1 MKDNNKNADFV
12 LTRIN
17 SNVEQGIEHIIA
29 MIDGQIS
36 HIIRFDE
43 IAKDF
48 HQYLFTEVKPFTSS
62 VFSDTF
68 VPADDNVKSL
78 IGYNSTPYQHS
89 YKLLT
94 AVTFAPMDDYNISMF
109 KTLLDGIDN
118 FMKITDDAFRR
129 YSILKYATD
138 LKIYL
143 IQSICFGKSMLL
155 LNPDDKYSPFIKD
168 YIDVL
173 VPNLIIEIDHLIENV
188 DDVSQ
193 LKTFRTSFNVVKDL
207 ISSIV
212 TNDVDLV
219 VLSFIFKPFTLD
231 LQPNIFNY
239 VNTDIDKFATIPEVI
254 THHVATMFDKFPVEE
269 IQSDDQ
275 IMSLINMGKQ
285 MVTDTLIAEYYIK
298 ITGKSLYT
306 FDNMCNKALDI
317 YGKNNEYISA
327 INGLVQQ
334 EFKRLCKR
342 CVNLTSNMSN
352 LSLTNDTTD
361 NNTTQ
366 STGEDNTN
374 GTPLEITKLVS
385 DWNTIIATESD
396 FFQQLHDVQ
405 SQFNKCVIKYWDDPK
420 YKDTLMK
427 IQEHLIKGLLYEH
440 DINDDKND

>member
-1 MKDNNKNADFV
+1 MKDNSKNTDFV

-17 SNVEQGIEHIIA
+17 SNVGQGIEHIIA
-29 MIDGQIS
+29 MVDGQIS

-48 HQYLFTEVKPFTSS
+48 HQYLFTEVELFTSS

-94 AVTFAPMDDYNISMF
+94 AVTFVPVDDYNISMF
-109 KTLLDGIDN
+109 KKLLDGIDI

-129 YSILKYATD
+129 YSILKYTTD

-143 IQSICFGKSMLL
+143 NQSVCFGKSMLL
-155 LNPDDKYSPFIKD
+155 LNPDDKYSPFVKD

-173 VPNLIIEIDHLIENV
+173 VPNLIIEIDHLMDNV

-193 LKTFRTSFNVVKDL
+193 LKTFRTSFNTVKDL

-212 TNDVDLV
+212 TNDIDLV
-219 VLSFIFKPFTLD
+219 ILSFIFKPFTLD

-239 VNTDIDKFATIPEVI
+239 VNTDIEKFPTIPEVI
-254 THHVATMFDKFPVEE
+254 TRNVTKMFDKFPVEE
-269 IQSDDQ
+269 IQSDDR
-275 IMSLINMGKQ
+275 IVSLINMGKH
-285 MVTDTLIAEYYIK
+285 MVTNILIARFYIK
-298 ITGKSLYT
+298 ITSNSLYT
-306 FDNMCNKALDI
+306 FDDMCNKASDI

-327 INGLVQQ
+327 INDLVQQ
-334 EFKRLCKR
+334 EFKKLCKQ
-342 CVNLTSNMSN
+342 CINLTGGMIDI
-352 LSLTNDTTD
+352 LRTEGIHAV
-361 NNTTQ
+361 Q
-366 STGEDNTN
+366 STGENNTN
-374 GTPLEITKLVS
+374 ETPLEIIKLAS
-385 DWNTIIATESD
+385 DWNTMIVTESD
-396 FFQQLHDVQ
+396 FIKQLHDVQ
-405 SQFNKCVIKYWDDPK
+405 PQLDKCIIKYWNDPE
-420 YKDTLMK
+420 YKDALMK
-427 IQEHLIKGLLYEH
+427 MQKRLMKGLLYEH